1 MEFELKVQAPQN
13 APVVWNY
20 EQLKADI
27 TTALADY
34 QNRVYTEDTIAE
46 AKEDSAKLNK
56 LKKAIS
62 DERISRKKEYMKP
75 FETFEDQAKELC
87 ELIDE
92 ASSGI
97 KSQVDAFEQK
107 RIDEKTA
114 RIEAL
119 FADIISNYDLP
130 FMTLEKIFNDKW
142 YNKGTSEKAIAKE
155 ITERCE
161 KAVSDLAIIKRM
173 PSYAF
178 EAEAVYKE
186 TLDLNKALAEGER
199 MAQIQEQKKQ
209 AAQAKIHTDFGNSE
223 DHTVNIETFEVAF
236 KCRITKAQAT
246 ALAQFCKENGIVL
259 QKI

>member
-1 MEFELKVQAPQN
+1 MNFELKVQAPQN
-13 APVVWNY
+13 APVVWNFD
-20 EQLKADI
+20 ELKANL

-97 KSQVDAFEQK
+97 KEQLDAFEQK
-107 RIDEKTA
+107 RINEKDK

-119 FADIISNYDLP
+119 YADIISNYDLP

-161 KAVSDLAIIKRM
+161 KAVSDLVIIKRM

-209 AAQAKIHTDFGNSE
+209 ATQAKIHADFGNSE

-259 QKI
+259 HKI

>member
-1 MEFELKVQAPQN
+1 MNFELKVQAPKN

-20 EQLKADI
+20 DQLKADL

-34 QNRVYTEDTIAE
+34 QNRVYTGDTIAE

-56 LKKAIS
+56 LKDAI
-62 DERISRKKEYMKP
+62 DAERISRKKEYMKP

-87 ELIDE
+87 KLIDE
-92 ASSGI
+92 ANAGI
-97 KSQVDAFEQK
+97 KNQLDTFEAK
-107 RIDEKTA
+107 RVAEKIE
-114 RIEAL
+114 RINAL
-119 FADIISNYDLP
+119 FMDIVSNYDIS
-130 FMTLEKIFNDKW
+130 FLEISMIANKKW
-142 YNKGTSEKAIAKE
+142 LNKGTTEKAIAKE

-161 KAVSDLAIIKRM
+161 QIIKDMEVIKRM

-209 AAQAKIHTDFGNSE
+209 ATQAKIHADFGNSE

-246 ALAQFCKENGIVL
+246 ALTQFCKENGIVL
-259 QKI
+259 HKI